1 MNNFLMAR
9 GAKTAV
15 ENCAAVQPHEQVLVI
30 TERSQLSIAE
40 SICYAVSA
48 AGAEPTLAL
57 MVGREEDG
65 QEPPASIAAA
75 MKETDVF
82 FCVVNRSITHTHA
95 VKDAVAAGARGLV
108 LTQFSEEM
116 MSQGGREA
124 DFRAIAP
131 TCRAVAKALEGAQ
144 NVHLQT
150 SMGTDLTF
158 SAAGRRGN
166 ALCGIVGKGEFSTIP
181 TIEANVSPL
190 EHTAEGVIV
199 ADASIPYIGIGLL
212 EEPVTCKVE
221 KGKII
226 SITGGRQAKM
236 LLDDLNSKNDP
247 NVFNVAEMGVGL
259 NPACRFIGFMLEDE
273 GVLGSVHIGIG
284 TSITLGGTVKAACHY
299 DLIMRDATIDV
310 DGKRILDNGKVC
322 YDALGLAAPDSC
334 DVK

>member
-1 MNNFLMAR
+1 MTNFAMAR

-15 ENCAAVQPHEQVLVI
+15 ENCAAVKPNEQVLVI
-30 TERSQLSIAE
+30 TESSHLRIAE
-40 SICYAVSA
+40 SICSAVCA
-48 AGAEPTLAL
+48 AQAEPTLVL

-75 MKETDVF
+75 MQATDVF

-116 MSQGGREA
+116 MAAGGMEA

-131 TCRAVAKALEGAQ
+131 TCQAIAKMLEGAQ
-144 NVHLQT
+144 HVHLQT
-150 SMGTDLTF
+150 ALGTDLTF

-212 EEPVTCKVE
+212 EEPVVCQVE
-221 KGKII
+221 KGRIV
-226 SITGGRQAKM
+226 SIEGGRQAKL
-236 LLDDLNSKNDP
+236 LLDDLSSKHDP

-310 DGKRILDNGKVC
+310 DGKRVLDNGKVC
-322 YDALGLAAPDSC
+322 YEVLGLATPSSF
-334 DVK
+334 